1 MYSFMHYDFFK
12 IWLAE
17 SVEIGSRLVISEHG
31 GGLDA
36 LLDLDRKHYV
46 DIADRFAKYTSTSFS
61 KKDIKMSPI
70 MPVVNEDFRNS
81 QGKNCTIIDILKIC

>member
-1 MYSFMHYDFFK
+1 M
-12 IWLAE
+12 
-17 SVEIGSRLVISEHG
+17 GSRLVISEHG

-46 DIADRFAKYTSTSFS
+46 DIADRFIKFTSTSF

-81 QGKNCTIIDILKIC
+81 KGGNCTIMI

>member
-17 SVEIGSRLVISEHG
+17 SVEIGSIGNFRTWWRVRCASRFN
-31 GGLDA
+31 
-36 LLDLDRKHYV
+36 RKHYV

-61 KKDIKMSPI
+61 K
-70 MPVVNEDFRNS
+70 R
-81 QGKNCTIIDILKIC
+81 ILK